1 MPYEGQ
7 TSFGGGPGE
16 LVNIVEDICIKGGGT
31 LEENKAMQFFN
42 RQLLHTFNPD
52 INGYSLCFMLPPP
65 FIGLDLDGKYDDEY
79 AELFRKL
86 TVFASVDFSPPTRQ
100 VSTQK
105 LSARTGGVPYATQ
118 VEPTEQCT
126 VSYIDNTDL
135 DIFNFHAVWLEYI
148 HDLTLGY
155 IDVPNIY
162 IDPGNPNYGGLD
174 YAGSIYMV
182 RYDVSMQ
189 NIMYVGKVTGVYPQG
204 LPNKEIIGQRS
215 TNEVTVIPFTYF
227 AGWYEETLDS
237 SHPIWS
243 ELESHV
249 LGFYGG

>member
-1 MPYEGQ
+1 MPYQ
-7 TSFGGGPGE
+7 DQISFAGGAGK
-16 LVNIVEDICIKGGGT
+16 LVNIVEDICVKGGGT
-31 LEENKAMQFFN
+31 LVGNKAIQYFN
-42 RQLLHTFNPD
+42 RQLLHNFNPD

-65 FIGLDLDGKYDDEY
+65 FLGLDLDGKYDSEY

-100 VSTQK
+100 ISTQK

-126 VSYIDNTDL
+126 VSYIDNSDL
-135 DIFNFHAVWLEYI
+135 DIFNYHAVWLEYI

-155 IDVPNIY
+155 VDVPDIY
-162 IDPGNPNYGGLD
+162 IDPDNPNYGGLD
-174 YAGSIYMV
+174 YAGSLYMV

-189 NIMYVGKVTGVYPQG
+189 NIIYVGKVTGVYPQG

-227 AGWYEETLDS
+227 AGWYDETLDS
-237 SHPIWS
+237 SHPIWN
-243 ELESHV
+243 ELETYV
-249 LGFYGG
+249 LSFYGD